1 MVSATSIG
9 KLKIQD
15 RGDPDW
21 DTETEANL
29 NRLEEMIAS
38 KADISTTGGD
48 TVLSTTNYIA
58 NESRRAVLHITGTLA
73 SNAVIQIPA
82 PSSAKVY
89 LVINEAT
96 LGSFTVSVRL
106 GAAGDTLT
114 VASPTVRWIV
124 ATPTSLYYASPSINT
139 VSKRALAAS
148 NGYDNFDAI
157 NRLTLQLYVVTLID
171 KDLDTPPVSPSAGD
185 CYHVGSSPT
194 GDWSGQAG
202 KIARYTDTGAGGWLF
217 STVPTEGMM
226 AWVVDEGKLYISDG
240 GTLTDVIGGGGIA
253 DGAVTAAKLASNA
266 VETAKIN
273 ASAVTT
279 AKIADANVTAAKLA
293 SDVFASESVAKT
305 QTSTTVAVAPAN
317 VKHAAFPAGT
327 VMIFRQTAAP
337 TGWTKITTSI
347 NNSALRVVT
356 GSVVDGGSQDF
367 STAFSASRSV
377 SGTVGNTTL
386 TEAQIPS
393 HRHFVIGDASSNN
406 NPPTDTESLAK
417 SSNFGSNFSA
427 ILTGTATDATL
438 ARSSATGG
446 GATHTHSLS
455 MNSLAMDVKFIDVI
469 AATKDAP

>member
-15 RGDPDW
+15 RGDDNW
-21 DTETEANL
+21 DTATEANL

-38 KADISTTGGD
+38 RATISTTGGD
-48 TVLSTTNYIA
+48 TVLSTTDYIA

-89 LVINEAT
+89 LVLNEAA
-96 LGSFTVSVRL
+96 LGAFTVSIRL
-106 GAAGDTLT
+106 GAAGDALT
-114 VASPTVRWIV
+114 IAQSVARWFV
-124 ATPTSLYYASPSINT
+124 ATPTDLYYVSPSINMG
-139 VSKRALAAS
+139 SGRALAS
-148 NGYDNFDAI
+148 SSSYDNFDAI

-171 KDLDTPPVSPSAGD
+171 KDLDTPPVSPSYGD
-185 CYHVGSSPT
+185 CYHLGSSPT
-194 GDWSGQAG
+194 GAWAGQAG
-202 KIARYTDTGAGGWLF
+202 KIARYSDQGGGLWLF

-240 GTLTDVIGGGGIA
+240 GTLTDVVGAGGIA

-327 VMIFRQTAAP
+327 VMIFRQETAP
-337 TGWTKITTSI
+337 TGWTKVTSSV
-347 NNSALRVVT
+347 NDKALRVT
-356 GSVVDGGSQDF
+356 SGTPADGGALDF
-367 STAFSASRSV
+367 SAAFGSARSL

-386 TEAQIPS
+386 DASQIPAHYHLMFKS
-393 HRHFVIGDASSNN
+393 GVSSTAALDSSNH
-406 NPPTDTESLAK
+406 PATQA
-417 SSNFGSNFSA
+417 NFGSNFSYQIGGA
-427 ILTGTATDATL
+427 ASTPDAGQ
-438 ARSSATGG
+438 SATSGG
-446 GATHTHSLS
+446 GSAHTHTLS
-455 MNSLAMDVKFIDVI
+455 MNALAMDVKFIDVI
-469 AATKDAP
+469 LATKDSP